1 MANHNKAVDLVYLY
15 SQKAFDKVPHERLR
29 AKVNAQ
35 GIKGDAARWI
45 RNWLARRRQRVCIN
59 QAHSDWTPVMSGVP
73 QGCVLGTMLCLIYI
87 NDLDKNIISKI
98 SKFADDTN
106 WMISV
111 TNIEASALLKIA
123 LC

>member
-1 MANHNKAVDLVYLY
+1 MTDHNKAVDLVYLY
-15 SQKAFDKVPHERLR
+15 FQKAFDKVPHERLR

-35 GIKGDAARWI
+35 GIKGDAARLI

-73 QGCVLGTMLCLIYI
+73 QVCVLGTMLFIYI
-87 NDLDKNIISKI
+87 NDLDNNIISKI
-98 SKFADDTN
+98 SKLADDTN

-111 TNIEASALLKIA
+111 TNIELQHY
-123 LC
+123 